1 MTVVYYKA
9 TNLFKKETEI
19 ALHFFLARYNSTTYL
34 NWLSLSPEFPLLV
47 ITVFVRTKKTRQI
60 AAAKYDAS
68 THLKGK
74 RKSLRNYRAR
84 YSTTRSKFVKFV
96 ARIPMTYNNSF
107 LLDTQRKLVKLPQ
120 QKKAA
125 HLKGKQK
132 SLRNCRAR
140 LQHYQT

>member
-1 MTVVYYKA
+1 M
-9 TNLFKKETEI
+9 
-19 ALHFFLARYNSTTYL
+19 
-34 NWLSLSPEFPLLV
+34 SPEFPLL
-47 ITVFVRTKKTRQI
+47 ITTVFLYAQRKLVKLLQLNTTLV
-60 AAAKYDAS
+60 S

-74 RKSLRNYRAR
+74 RKSLRNFRAR
-84 YSTTRSKFVKFV
+84 YSTTRPKFVKFV
-96 ARIPMTYNNSF
+96 ARIPMTYDNSF

-120 QKKAA
+120 QKNAA